1 MRHRGP
7 GCRLPQKNKKTS
19 VKRKRRLEKNKTV
32 VFLVCLGS
40 ISISFNTGAV
50 AAAIPIIS
58 ADLGLPDLQ
67 VSRLV
72 PYYMIP
78 YGVGALI
85 YALLTKHFTYR
96 RVMAGAMLAYAFF
109 SLITGLSGK
118 LPNMLLAQ
126 IGAGIAAASSTPL
139 SLMIIGEFF
148 EKDVRGRLVGE
159 YFGCSFFASLIGMFF
174 MGVVHWRWLFF
185 IPAGLALFTAMSVC
199 LLKSET
205 LRVSHEASVD
215 YLKIF
220 REKHI
225 RLVFIFI
232 FVMSFL
238 YHSVH
243 KWYGLYLH
251 TEYHLE
257 KEAISWFLIIAAMC
271 GLAGQ
276 NIGGYLSDKK
286 GRVVTCL
293 IGGVVLAGGTMSLI
307 GHYPLVVVP
316 AILGIIAMGW
326 TVQHNSIST
335 ILTDFPEHHRP
346 MIASLNSSVRFASGG
361 LGFFLS
367 TYFVEKS
374 FSWTFFGIGVLF
386 LVLSLM
392 QKYFISAKS

>member
-1 MRHRGP
+1 M
-7 GCRLPQKNKKTS
+7 
-19 VKRKRRLEKNKTV
+19 EKNKTV
-32 VFLVCLGS
+32 VFLICLGS

-58 ADLGLPDLQ
+58 LDLGLPDLQ
-67 VSRLV
+67 VAKLV

-78 YGVGALI
+78 YGVGALM

-96 RVMAGAMLAYAFF
+96 RVMFGAMLAYAFF
-109 SLITGLSGK
+109 SLMTGLTEK
-118 LPNMLLAQ
+118 LSSMLLAQ
-126 IGAGIAAASSTPL
+126 VGAGIAAASSTPL

-148 EKDVRGRLVGE
+148 EKEIRGRLVGA

-185 IPAGLALFTAMSVC
+185 IPAGLALLTAVSVYVF
-199 LLKSET
+199 KSEI

-215 YLKIF
+215 YFKIF

-225 RLVFIFI
+225 RRVFIFI
-232 FVMSFL
+232 FLMSFL
-238 YHSVH
+238 YHAVH

-257 KEAISWFLIIAAMC
+257 KEMISWFLIIAAMC

-286 GRVVTCL
+286 GRTVTCL
-293 IGGVVLAGGTMSLI
+293 IGGVVLAAGTMSLA
-307 GHYPLVVVP
+307 GHYPLIIVP
-316 AILGIIAMGW
+316 VILGIIAMGW
-326 TVQHNSIST
+326 TVQHNSVST
-335 ILTDFPEHHRP
+335 ILTDFPEQHRP

-361 LGFFLS
+361 LGFLLS
-367 TYFVEKS
+367 AYFVEKS
-374 FSWTFFGIGVLF
+374 FNLTFLGIGILF
-386 LVLSLM
+386 LLLSLM
-392 QKYFISAKS
+392 QKYFIPTKS